1 MISFRE
7 GKLCLSSEGVPLYIS
22 NYPPPVPPDEKLLI
36 AHEVR
41 ELMLLLIEAGQQATH
56 DELHYVLFMMNCL
69 IEEVERDAA

>member
-1 MISFRE
+1 M
-7 GKLCLSSEGVPLYIS
+7 YIS
-22 NYPPPVPPDEKLLI
+22 NTPVAQPPDEKLLI

-69 IEEVERDAA
+69 IDEFEHDSAQNY

>member
-1 MISFRE
+1 M
-7 GKLCLSSEGVPLYIS
+7 YIS

-69 IEEVERDAA
+69 SEEVERDAA

>member
-1 MISFRE
+1 M
-7 GKLCLSSEGVPLYIS
+7 YIS
-22 NYPPPVPPDEKLLI
+22 NCPPAGPPDEKLLI

-69 IEEVERDAA
+69 IEEVERDTLENY

>member
-1 MISFRE
+1 M
-7 GKLCLSSEGVPLYIS
+7 YIS
-22 NYPPPVPPDEKLLI
+22 NTHVAQPPDEKQLI

-69 IEEVERDAA
+69 IDEFENDAAENY